1 MVNLRPLTAEDL
13 SDLVQLKDCGDW
25 SLAQIVRQ
33 LAHPRGISLGV
44 FTPKLVGF
52 IFISTVLDEA
62 ELLQIGIM
70 PECRG
75 AGLAGQLITAC
86 LPLLKGQAVE
96 RLMLEVRES
105 NTAARSLYQR
115 FGFVEEGRRK
125 NYYPVPNSPDERED
139 ALLLSLML

>member
-1 MVNLRPLTAEDL
+1 M
-13 SDLVQLKDCGDW
+13 
-25 SLAQIVRQ
+25 RQ

-86 LPLLKGQAVE
+86 LPLLKGQAIE

-125 NYYPVPNSPDERED
+125 NYYPVPSSPDERED
-139 ALLLSLML
+139 ALLLSLMR

>member
-1 MVNLRPLTAEDL
+1 MVDCRPLTAGDL

-25 SLAQIVRQ
+25 SQAQIVRQ

-75 AGLAGQLITAC
+75 AGLAGQL
-86 LPLLKGQAVE
+86 
-96 RLMLEVRES
+96 
-105 NTAARSLYQR
+105 TAARSLYQR

-125 NYYPVPNSPDERED
+125 NYYPVPSSPDERED